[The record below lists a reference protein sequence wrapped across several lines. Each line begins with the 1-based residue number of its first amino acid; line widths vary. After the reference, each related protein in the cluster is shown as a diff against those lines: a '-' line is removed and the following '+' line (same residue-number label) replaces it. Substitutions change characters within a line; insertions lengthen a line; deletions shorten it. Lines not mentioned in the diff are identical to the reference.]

1 MKLIN
6 CRFEIL
12 ITKTLCWW
20 QIDGFQEKKLELPF
34 WAKQRQVSKQV
45 ETCFLDAFRQW
56 INTSRKMAAIIH
68 LTSAVCLSALSVTT
82 VTSNLLLLVAIW
94 KDPLKC
100 FTAPTTSFI
109 VVISLADLLTALT
122 TEPFFAVYYFV
133 VYFQGIEAVSSVLN
147 KLFAAG
153 SIISTVAISYS
164 FLIVLALSWSQYV
177 AMKCPHNF
185 KRIVTQRNSL
195 IVILL
200 SLIYL
205 MCFTSLQFTGMDKSV
220 FLKLSLA
227 INTTFLSVNLMVI
240 LLLLNIEFRRHLRR
254 GRSFEVP
261 AGSPSSAPNSVPKRK
276 SRRENLQQQFTAV
289 AMYLAAILL
298 LSALPH
304 VITAQV
310 FLYSQSNLSPPAIQ
324 NFEIALRISDL
335 LLFLKVCLD
344 TFVYAW
350 RLPTYRRTIKMLFFR
365 RDICGILCLD
375 DNQTGNSTSSE
386 LSHI

>member
-1 MKLIN
+1 
-6 CRFEIL
+6 
-12 ITKTLCWW
+12 
-20 QIDGFQEKKLELPF
+20 
-34 WAKQRQVSKQV
+34 
-45 ETCFLDAFRQW
+45 
-56 INTSRKMAAIIH
+56 
-68 LTSAVCLSALSVTT
+68 
-82 VTSNLLLLVAIW
+82 
-94 KDPLKC
+94 
-100 FTAPTTSFI
+100 
-109 VVISLADLLTALT
+109 
-122 TEPFFAVYYFV
+122 
-133 VYFQGIEAVSSVLN
+133 
-147 KLFAAG
+147 
-153 SIISTVAISYS
+153 
-164 FLIVLALSWSQYV
+164 
-177 AMKCPHNF
+177 
-185 KRIVTQRNSL
+185 
-195 IVILL
+195 
-200 SLIYL
+200 
-205 MCFTSLQFTGMDKSV
+205 MCIRDR
-220 FLKLSLA
+220 A

-240 LLLLNIEFRRHLRR
+240 LLLLNVEFRRHLRR

-261 AGSPSSAPNSVPKRK
+261 VGSVGSPSSAPNSEPKRK

-310 FLYSQSNLSPPAIQ
+310 FLYSSNLSPPAIQ
-324 NFEIALRISDL
+324 NFQIALQISDL

>member
-1 MKLIN
+1 MKS
-6 CRFEIL
+6 
-12 ITKTLCWW
+12 LCWC

-34 WAKQRQVSKQV
+34 WTKQRQVSKQV
-45 ETCFLDAFRQW
+45 ATCFLDAFRQW
-56 INTSRKMAAIIH
+56 INTSGKMSAIIH

-109 VVISLADLLTALT
+109 VVISVADLLTALT

-133 VYFQGIEAVSSVLN
+133 VYFQGVGAVTSVLD

-177 AMKCPHNF
+177 AMKCPHSF
-185 KRIVTQRNSL
+185 KRIVTKRNSL

-220 FLKLSLA
+220 FFKLSLA

-254 GRSFEVP
+254 GRTFEVP
-261 AGSPSSAPNSVPKRK
+261 ADSPSPRVLNSGPKQK

-310 FLYSQSNLSPPAIQ
+310 FLYSSNLSPRSIQ
-324 NFEIALRISDL
+324 NFQIALQISDL

-365 RDICGILCLD
+365 RDICGMFCLD

-386 LSHI
+386 LSHV

>member
-1 MKLIN
+1 M
-6 CRFEIL
+6 
-12 ITKTLCWW
+12 
-20 QIDGFQEKKLELPF
+20 
-34 WAKQRQVSKQV
+34 
-45 ETCFLDAFRQW
+45 DAFRQW

-133 VYFQGIEAVSSVLN
+133 VYFQGIEAVSSVLD

-177 AMKCPHNF
+177 AMKCPHSF

-205 MCFTSLQFTGMDKSV
+205 MCFTSLQFTGMDKGV

-261 AGSPSSAPNSVPKRK
+261 AGSPSSAPNSIPKRK

>member
-1 MKLIN
+1 M
-6 CRFEIL
+6 
-12 ITKTLCWW
+12 
-20 QIDGFQEKKLELPF
+20 
-34 WAKQRQVSKQV
+34 
-45 ETCFLDAFRQW
+45 DAFRQW

-133 VYFQGIEAVSSVLN
+133 VYFQGIEAVSSVLD

-153 SIISTVAISYS
+153 IIISTVAISYS

-177 AMKCPHNF
+177 AMKCPHSF

-205 MCFTSLQFTGMDKSV
+205 MCFTSLQFTGMDKV
-220 FLKLSLA
+220 LFFKLSLA

-310 FLYSQSNLSPPAIQ
+310 FLYSSNLSPPAIQ
-324 NFEIALRISDL
+324 NFQIALQISDL

-350 RLPTYRRTIKMLFFR
+350 RLPTYRRTIKILFFR

>member
-1 MKLIN
+1 
-6 CRFEIL
+6 
-12 ITKTLCWW
+12 
-20 QIDGFQEKKLELPF
+20 
-34 WAKQRQVSKQV
+34 
-45 ETCFLDAFRQW
+45 
-56 INTSRKMAAIIH
+56 MAAIIH

-109 VVISLADLLTALT
+109 VVISVADLLTALT

-133 VYFQGIEAVSSVLN
+133 VYFQGVEAVTSVLD
-147 KLFAAG
+147 KLFVAG

-164 FLIVLALSWSQYV
+164 FLIVLTLSWSQYV
-177 AMKCPHNF
+177 AMKCPHSF
-185 KRIVTQRNSL
+185 KRIVTKRNSL

-220 FLKLSLA
+220 FFKLSLA

-254 GRSFEVP
+254 GRTFEVP
-261 AGSPSSAPNSVPKRK
+261 ADSPSPRVLNSGPKRK

-310 FLYSQSNLSPPAIQ
+310 FLYSSNLSPRSIQ
-324 NFEIALRISDL
+324 NFQIALQISDL

-365 RDICGILCLD
+365 RDICGIFCLD

-386 LSHI
+386 LSHV